1 MAGLHL
7 YFYYGKNI
15 PKLIKEGQKPSNIL
29 NTYVHYFSISVF
41 SNYDH
46 DSYDTDGQ
54 KVMRMGFGGENLV
67 ANAGLGDGGGGG
79 HGHGHSHNPYDTDN
93 QEVGVIRLG
102 FGGENLVAIAGLG
115 GDVHGD
121 VHGHVRNR
129 ASGHVHS
136 PVPCH
141 VQEGVYCVESWLHH
155 QYHDDSDDN
164 NDGDV
169 GGIRCDNNDSDA
181 HYHCHHHNHHLHCP
195 RQSPFHCH
203 YLVLCPYVLTIL
215 CPQSLRVRIHPRR
228 REDFRPPGRW
238 GVGAKLGLM
247 DVHQISLDGSFSTVQ
262 MKKI

>member
-1 MAGLHL
+1 MAGLHF

-67 ANAGLGDGGGGG
+67 ANAGLGDG
-79 HGHGHSHNPYDTDN
+79 
-93 QEVGVIRLG
+93 
-102 FGGENLVAIAGLG
+102 
-115 GDVHGD
+115 VHGD

-141 VQEGVYCVESWLHH
+141 VQEGVYCVESWLHR

-181 HYHCHHHNHHLHCP
+181 HYLGHHHYHHFHCP

-203 YLVLCPYVLTIL
+203 YLVLCVWTIFCL
-215 CPQSLRVRIHPRR
+215 IHPHQ

-238 GVGAKLGLM
+238 GVGAKL
-247 DVHQISLDGSFSTVQ
+247 VDGSLLVQ
-262 MKKI
+262 MKEI

>member
-1 MAGLHL
+1 MSGRIA
-7 YFYYGKNI
+7 FTFTTV
-15 PKLIKEGQKPSNIL
+15 
-29 NTYVHYFSISVF
+29 NTYVHFSISIF
-41 SNYDH
+41 SNDDH

-67 ANAGLGDGGGGG
+67 ANAGLGDG
-79 HGHGHSHNPYDTDN
+79 
-93 QEVGVIRLG
+93 
-102 FGGENLVAIAGLG
+102 
-115 GDVHGD
+115 VHGD

-181 HYHCHHHNHHLHCP
+181 HYLGHHHYHHFRCP
-195 RQSPFHCH
+195 RQFLFHCC
-203 YLVLCPYVLTIL
+203 YVVLCPYVLTIL

-228 REDFRPPGRW
+228 REDFRPPRRW

-247 DVHQISLDGSFSTVQ
+247 EISFDGSFSANEGDLR
-262 MKKI
+262 KIRQQI

>member
-1 MAGLHL
+1 M
-7 YFYYGKNI
+7 
-15 PKLIKEGQKPSNIL
+15 
-29 NTYVHYFSISVF
+29 
-41 SNYDH
+41 
-46 DSYDTDGQ
+46 
-54 KVMRMGFGGENLV
+54 
-67 ANAGLGDGGGGG
+67 
-79 HGHGHSHNPYDTDN
+79 
-93 QEVGVIRLG
+93 IRLG
-102 FGGENLVAIAGLG
+102 FGGENLVAIAEIG

-141 VQEGVYCVESWLHH
+141 VEEGVYCVESWLHR

-169 GGIRCDNNDSDA
+169 GGIRCDNNGSDA
-181 HYHCHHHNHHLHCP
+181 HYLGHHHYHHLRCL
-195 RQSPFHCH
+195 FHCH

>member
-15 PKLIKEGQKPSNIL
+15 PKLIKEGQKASNIL
-29 NTYVHYFSISVF
+29 NTYVHYFSISIF
-41 SNYDH
+41 SNDDH

-67 ANAGLGDGGGGG
+67 AIAEIGGGGGGG

-115 GDVHGD
+115 GDVHSD
-121 VHGHVRNR
+121 VHGHVHNR

-141 VQEGVYCVESWLHH
+141 VEEGVYCVESWLHR

-169 GGIRCDNNDSDA
+169 GGIHCDNNDSDA
-181 HYHCHHHNHHLHCP
+181 HYLGHHHYHHLRCL
-195 RQSPFHCH
+195 RQFPFHC
-203 YLVLCPYVLTIL
+203 LVLCPYVLTIL
-215 CPQSLRVRIHPRR
+215 FPRSLRVRIHPRR
-228 REDFRPPGRW
+228 REDFRPPRRW

-262 MKKI
+262 MKEI

>member
-67 ANAGLGDGGGGG
+67 A
-79 HGHGHSHNPYDTDN
+79 
-93 QEVGVIRLG
+93 
-102 FGGENLVAIAGLG
+102 IAGLG
-115 GDVHGD
+115 GDVHSD

-141 VQEGVYCVESWLHH
+141 VEEGVYCVESWLHR

-181 HYHCHHHNHHLHCP
+181 HYLGHHHYHHFHCP
-195 RQSPFHCH
+195 LQSPFHCH
-203 YLVLCPYVLTIL
+203 YLVLCVWTIF
-215 CPQSLRVRIHPRR
+215 CPHQ
-228 REDFRPPGRW
+228 REDFRPPRRW

>member
-67 ANAGLGDGGGGG
+67 AIAEIGGGGGGG
-79 HGHGHSHNPYDTDN
+79 HGHSHSHNPYDTDS

-115 GDVHGD
+115 GDVHSD
-121 VHGHVRNR
+121 VHGHVHNR

-136 PVPCH
+136 LVLCH
-141 VQEGVYCVESWLHH
+141 VQEGVYC
-155 QYHDDSDDN
+155 DDN

-169 GGIRCDNNDSDA
+169 GGIHCDNNDSDA
-181 HYHCHHHNHHLHCP
+181 HYPGHHHYHHFRCP
-195 RQSPFHCH
+195 RQFLFHCC
-203 YLVLCPYVLTIL
+203 YVVLCPCVLTIL
-215 CPQSLRVRIHPRR
+215 CPQSLRVLIHPHQ
-228 REDFRPPGRW
+228 REDFRTPGRW
-238 GVGAKLGLM
+238 CVGAKLGLV

-262 MKKI
+262 MKEI

>member
-1 MAGLHL
+1 
-7 YFYYGKNI
+7 
-15 PKLIKEGQKPSNIL
+15 
-29 NTYVHYFSISVF
+29 
-41 SNYDH
+41 
-46 DSYDTDGQ
+46 
-54 KVMRMGFGGENLV
+54 MGFGGENLV
-67 ANAGLGDGGGGG
+67 AIAEIGGGGGGG
-79 HGHGHSHNPYDTDN
+79 HGHGHSHNPYDTDS

-102 FGGENLVAIAGLG
+102 FGGENLVAIAEIG

-141 VQEGVYCVESWLHH
+141 VQVYCVESWLHR
-155 QYHDDSDDN
+155 QNHDDSDDN

-181 HYHCHHHNHHLHCP
+181 HYLGHHHYHHFRCP
-195 RQSPFHCH
+195 RQFLFHCC
-203 YLVLCPYVLTIL
+203 YVVLCPCVLTIL
-215 CPQSLRVRIHPRR
+215 CLQSLRVLIHPHQ
-228 REDFRPPGRW
+228 REDFRTPGRW

-262 MKKI
+262 MKEI

>member
-15 PKLIKEGQKPSNIL
+15 PKLIKEGQKASNIL

-67 ANAGLGDGGGGG
+67 A
-79 HGHGHSHNPYDTDN
+79 
-93 QEVGVIRLG
+93 
-102 FGGENLVAIAGLG
+102 IAGLG
-115 GDVHGD
+115 GD

-141 VQEGVYCVESWLHH
+141 VQEGVYCVESWLRH
-155 QYHDDSDDN
+155 
-164 NDGDV
+164 
-169 GGIRCDNNDSDA
+169 
-181 HYHCHHHNHHLHCP
+181 
-195 RQSPFHCH
+195 
-203 YLVLCPYVLTIL
+203 
-215 CPQSLRVRIHPRR
+215 
-228 REDFRPPGRW
+228 
-238 GVGAKLGLM
+238 
-247 DVHQISLDGSFSTVQ
+247 
-262 MKKI
+262 

>member
-1 MAGLHL
+1 MIRL
-7 YFYYGKNI
+7 
-15 PKLIKEGQKPSNIL
+15 
-29 NTYVHYFSISVF
+29 
-41 SNYDH
+41 
-46 DSYDTDGQ
+46 
-54 KVMRMGFGGENLV
+54 GFGGENLV
-67 ANAGLGDGGGGG
+67 ANAGLGDG
-79 HGHGHSHNPYDTDN
+79 
-93 QEVGVIRLG
+93 
-102 FGGENLVAIAGLG
+102 
-115 GDVHGD
+115 VHGD

-141 VQEGVYCVESWLHH
+141 VEEGVYCVESWLHR

-181 HYHCHHHNHHLHCP
+181 HYLGHHHYHHFRCP
-195 RQSPFHCH
+195 RQFLFHCC
-203 YLVLCPYVLTIL
+203 YVVLCPCVLTIL

-262 MKKI
+262 MKEI

>member
-1 MAGLHL
+1 M
-7 YFYYGKNI
+7 
-15 PKLIKEGQKPSNIL
+15 
-29 NTYVHYFSISVF
+29 
-41 SNYDH
+41 
-46 DSYDTDGQ
+46 
-54 KVMRMGFGGENLV
+54 
-67 ANAGLGDGGGGG
+67 
-79 HGHGHSHNPYDTDN
+79 
-93 QEVGVIRLG
+93 IRLG

-115 GDVHGD
+115 GGVHSD

-141 VQEGVYCVESWLHH
+141 VQEGVYCVESWLHR

-181 HYHCHHHNHHLHCP
+181 HYLGHHHYHHFHCP

-238 GVGAKLGLM
+238 GVGAKL
-247 DVHQISLDGSFSTVQ
+247 VDGSLLVQ
-262 MKKI
+262 MKEI

>member
-1 MAGLHL
+1 MAGLHF

-15 PKLIKEGQKPSNIL
+15 PKLIKEGQKSSNIL

-67 ANAGLGDGGGGG
+67 ANAGLGDG
-79 HGHGHSHNPYDTDN
+79 
-93 QEVGVIRLG
+93 
-102 FGGENLVAIAGLG
+102 
-115 GDVHGD
+115 VHGD

-141 VQEGVYCVESWLHH
+141 VEEGVYCVESWLHR

-169 GGIRCDNNDSDA
+169 GGIHCDNNDSDA
-181 HYHCHHHNHHLHCP
+181 HYLGHHHYHHFHCP

-203 YLVLCPYVLTIL
+203 YLVLCVWTIFCL
-215 CPQSLRVRIHPRR
+215 IHPHQ

-238 GVGAKLGLM
+238 GVGAKLGLV
-247 DVHQISLDGSFSTVQ
+247 DAGSFSNEGVLR
-262 MKKI
+262 

>member
-1 MAGLHL
+1 M
-7 YFYYGKNI
+7 
-15 PKLIKEGQKPSNIL
+15 
-29 NTYVHYFSISVF
+29 
-41 SNYDH
+41 
-46 DSYDTDGQ
+46 
-54 KVMRMGFGGENLV
+54 
-67 ANAGLGDGGGGG
+67 
-79 HGHGHSHNPYDTDN
+79 
-93 QEVGVIRLG
+93 IRLG

-215 CPQSLRVRIHPRR
+215 CPQSLVQ
-228 REDFRPPGRW
+228 E
-238 GVGAKLGLM
+238 GVKLGLM
-247 DVHQISLDGSFSTVQ
+247 DVHQISLDGSFSRRSEKNETANIKYDQ
-262 MKKI
+262 LEHSYLQWLGGY

>member
-1 MAGLHL
+1 MAGLHF

-15 PKLIKEGQKPSNIL
+15 PKLIKEGQKSSNIL

-67 ANAGLGDGGGGG
+67 AIAEIGGGGGGG
-79 HGHGHSHNPYDTDN
+79 HGHGHNPSDTDSR
-93 QEVGVIRLG
+93 EVGVIRLG

-115 GDVHGD
+115 GGVHGD

-129 ASGHVHS
+129 VSGHVHS

-141 VQEGVYCVESWLHH
+141 VQVYCVESWLHR
-155 QYHDDSDDN
+155 QNHDDSDDN

-181 HYHCHHHNHHLHCP
+181 HYLGHHHYHHFRCP
-195 RQSPFHCH
+195 RQFLFHCC
-203 YLVLCPYVLTIL
+203 YVVLCPYVLTIL

>member
-67 ANAGLGDGGGGG
+67 A
-79 HGHGHSHNPYDTDN
+79 
-93 QEVGVIRLG
+93 
-102 FGGENLVAIAGLG
+102 IAGLG
-115 GDVHGD
+115 GDVHSD
-121 VHGHVRNR
+121 VHGHVHNR

-136 PVPCH
+136 LVLCH
-141 VQEGVYCVESWLHH
+141 VQEGVYC
-155 QYHDDSDDN
+155 DDN

-169 GGIRCDNNDSDA
+169 GGIHCDNNDSDVHYLGHH
-181 HYHCHHHNHHLHCP
+181 HYHHLRCL
-195 RQSPFHCH
+195 RQFPFHC
-203 YLVLCPYVLTIL
+203 LVLCPYVLTIL
-215 CPQSLRVRIHPRR
+215 FPRSLRVRIHPRR
-228 REDFRPPGRW
+228 REDFRPPRRW

-247 DVHQISLDGSFSTVQ
+247 DVHQITLDGSFSTVQ
-262 MKKI
+262 MKEI

>member
-1 MAGLHL
+1 MAGLHF

-67 ANAGLGDGGGGG
+67 A
-79 HGHGHSHNPYDTDN
+79 
-93 QEVGVIRLG
+93 
-102 FGGENLVAIAGLG
+102 IAGLG
-115 GDVHGD
+115 GDVHSD
-121 VHGHVRNR
+121 VHGHVHNR

-136 PVPCH
+136 LVLCH
-141 VQEGVYCVESWLHH
+141 VQEEVYC
-155 QYHDDSDDN
+155 DDN
-164 NDGDV
+164 NDGGV
-169 GGIRCDNNDSDA
+169 GGIHCDNNDSDVHYLGHH
-181 HYHCHHHNHHLHCP
+181 HYHHLRCL
-195 RQSPFHCH
+195 RQFPFHC
-203 YLVLCPYVLTIL
+203 LVLCPYVLTIL
-215 CPQSLRVRIHPRR
+215 FPRSLRVRIHPRR
-228 REDFRPPGRW
+228 REDFRPPRRW

-262 MKKI
+262 MKEI

>member
-1 MAGLHL
+1 MSGRVAFL
-7 YFYYGKNI
+7 
-15 PKLIKEGQKPSNIL
+15 
-29 NTYVHYFSISVF
+29 F
-41 SNYDH
+41 SNYDP

-67 ANAGLGDGGGGG
+67 AIAEIGGGGGGG
-79 HGHGHSHNPYDTDN
+79 HGHGHSHDSR
-93 QEVGVIRLG
+93 EVGVIRLG

-141 VQEGVYCVESWLHH
+141 VQEGVCCVESWLHH

-181 HYHCHHHNHHLHCP
+181 HYLGHHHYHHFHCP

-203 YLVLCPYVLTIL
+203 YLVLCVWTIF
-215 CPQSLRVRIHPRR
+215 CPQSPHQ
-228 REDFRPPGRW
+228 REDFRLPT
-238 GVGAKLGLM
+238 
-247 DVHQISLDGSFSTVQ
+247 SLDGSFSTV
-262 MKKI
+262 I

>member
-1 MAGLHL
+1 MSGRIA
-7 YFYYGKNI
+7 FAFTTV
-15 PKLIKEGQKPSNIL
+15 
-29 NTYVHYFSISVF
+29 NTYVHF
-41 SNYDH
+41 SNDDH

-79 HGHGHSHNPYDTDN
+79 HGHGHSHDPYDTDS

-115 GDVHGD
+115 GDVHSD
-121 VHGHVRNR
+121 VHGHVHNR

-136 PVPCH
+136 LVLCH
-141 VQEGVYCVESWLHH
+141 VQEGVYC
-155 QYHDDSDDN
+155 DDN

-181 HYHCHHHNHHLHCP
+181 HYLGHHHYHHFHCP

-238 GVGAKLGLM
+238 GVGAKLGLA
-247 DVHQISLDGSFSTVQ
+247 GSFSNEGDLRK
-262 MKKI
+262 MKYENVIS

>member
-1 MAGLHL
+1 M
-7 YFYYGKNI
+7 
-15 PKLIKEGQKPSNIL
+15 
-29 NTYVHYFSISVF
+29 
-41 SNYDH
+41 
-46 DSYDTDGQ
+46 
-54 KVMRMGFGGENLV
+54 
-67 ANAGLGDGGGGG
+67 
-79 HGHGHSHNPYDTDN
+79 
-93 QEVGVIRLG
+93 IRLG

-141 VQEGVYCVESWLHH
+141 VQVYCVESWLHR
-155 QYHDDSDDN
+155 QNHDDSDDN

-181 HYHCHHHNHHLHCP
+181 HYLGHHHYHHLRCL
-195 RQSPFHCH
+195 RQFPFHC
-203 YLVLCPYVLTIL
+203 LVLCPYVLTIL

-238 GVGAKLGLM
+238 GVGAKLGLV

>member
-1 MAGLHL
+1 M
-7 YFYYGKNI
+7 
-15 PKLIKEGQKPSNIL
+15 
-29 NTYVHYFSISVF
+29 
-41 SNYDH
+41 
-46 DSYDTDGQ
+46 
-54 KVMRMGFGGENLV
+54 
-67 ANAGLGDGGGGG
+67 
-79 HGHGHSHNPYDTDN
+79 
-93 QEVGVIRLG
+93 IRLG
-102 FGGENLVAIAGLG
+102 FGGENLVAIAEIG

-141 VQEGVYCVESWLHH
+141 VEEGVYCVESWLHR

-181 HYHCHHHNHHLHCP
+181 HYLGHHHYHHFHCP

-203 YLVLCPYVLTIL
+203 YLVLCVWTIF
-215 CPQSLRVRIHPRR
+215 CPHQ

-262 MKKI
+262 MKEI

>member
-67 ANAGLGDGGGGG
+67 A
-79 HGHGHSHNPYDTDN
+79 
-93 QEVGVIRLG
+93 
-102 FGGENLVAIAGLG
+102 IAEIG

-141 VQEGVYCVESWLHH
+141 VEEGVYCVESWLHR

-169 GGIRCDNNDSDA
+169 GGIHCDNNDSDVHYLGHH
-181 HYHCHHHNHHLHCP
+181 HYHHLRCL
-195 RQSPFHCH
+195 RQFPFHC
-203 YLVLCPYVLTIL
+203 LVLCPYVLTIL
-215 CPQSLRVRIHPRR
+215 FPRSLRVRIHPRR
-228 REDFRPPGRW
+228 REDFRPPRRW

-262 MKKI
+262 MKEI

>member
-15 PKLIKEGQKPSNIL
+15 PKLIKEGQKASNIL

-41 SNYDH
+41 SNDDH

-67 ANAGLGDGGGGG
+67 ANAGLGDG
-79 HGHGHSHNPYDTDN
+79 
-93 QEVGVIRLG
+93 
-102 FGGENLVAIAGLG
+102 
-115 GDVHGD
+115 VHGD

-141 VQEGVYCVESWLHH
+141 VEEGVYCVESWLHR

-169 GGIRCDNNDSDA
+169 GGIHCDNNDSDA
-181 HYHCHHHNHHLHCP
+181 HYLGHHHYHHP
-195 RQSPFHCH
+195 RCLRQFPFHC
-203 YLVLCPYVLTIL
+203 LVLCPYVLTIL
-215 CPQSLRVRIHPRR
+215 FPRSLRVRIHPRR
-228 REDFRPPGRW
+228 REDFQPPRRW

-262 MKKI
+262 MKEI

>member
-1 MAGLHL
+1 MAGLHF

-15 PKLIKEGQKPSNIL
+15 PKLIKEGQKSSNIL

-67 ANAGLGDGGGGG
+67 A
-79 HGHGHSHNPYDTDN
+79 
-93 QEVGVIRLG
+93 
-102 FGGENLVAIAGLG
+102 IAEIG

-141 VQEGVYCVESWLHH
+141 VEEGVYCVESWLHR

-215 CPQSLRVRIHPRR
+215 CPQSLVQ
-228 REDFRPPGRW
+228 E
-238 GVGAKLGLM
+238 GVKLGLM
-247 DVHQISLDGSFSTVQ
+247 DVHQISLDGSFSRRSEKNETANIKYDQ
-262 MKKI
+262 LEHSYLQWLGGY

>member
-1 MAGLHL
+1 MSGRIA
-7 YFYYGKNI
+7 FTFTTV
-15 PKLIKEGQKPSNIL
+15 
-29 NTYVHYFSISVF
+29 NTYVHFSISIF
-41 SNYDH
+41 SNDDH

-67 ANAGLGDGGGGG
+67 AIAEIGGGGGGG
-79 HGHGHSHNPYDTDN
+79 HGHGHSHNPYDTDS

-102 FGGENLVAIAGLG
+102 FGGENLVAIAEIG

-141 VQEGVYCVESWLHH
+141 VQVYCVESWLHR
-155 QYHDDSDDN
+155 QNHDDSDDN

-247 DVHQISLDGSFSTVQ
+247 DGSFSTVQ
-262 MKKI
+262 KIPYENSWEILLG

>member
-1 MAGLHL
+1 M
-7 YFYYGKNI
+7 
-15 PKLIKEGQKPSNIL
+15 
-29 NTYVHYFSISVF
+29 
-41 SNYDH
+41 
-46 DSYDTDGQ
+46 
-54 KVMRMGFGGENLV
+54 
-67 ANAGLGDGGGGG
+67 
-79 HGHGHSHNPYDTDN
+79 
-93 QEVGVIRLG
+93 IRLG
-102 FGGENLVAIAGLG
+102 FGGENLVAIAEIG

-181 HYHCHHHNHHLHCP
+181 HYLGHHHYHHFHCP